1 MGDAKYMGQ
10 SVDGQVIEFA
20 YRLEDVPVQVVMRA
34 RAELSSFNG
43 WNSWT
48 VNSGEVTFNHE
59 IGHDDRLVSI
69 QWNPHSVPVKPHT
82 RTEVLIFVQEPA
94 PPIPRFFGWLRDL
107 LE

>member
-34 RAELSSFNG
+34 RAELSSFYG

-48 VNSGEVTFNHE
+48 VNSEEVTFNHE

-69 QWNPHSVPVKPHT
+69 QWNSHSVPVNPHT